1 MAGVVQP
8 RRAAEYDKP
17 NTVLKVVDVKTAVV
31 IYTNSEGRKSMCL
44 AYSFGKDVEDGMPG
58 VYVVAEEQQ
67 MTETLRVAGKLVRD
81 GVRRWIAGAEEVK
94 SENIPAALL
103 GVVGDVATSRGP
115 NLADLDVGGE
125 EG

>member
-1 MAGVVQP
+1 MAGVMQP

-44 AYSFGKDVEDGMPG
+44 AYSFGKDVEDGLPG
-58 VYVVAEEQQ
+58 VYIVAEEQQ

-81 GVRRWIAGAEEVK
+81 GVRRWLAGAEDVR
-94 SENIPAALL
+94 SENIPAAVL
-103 GVVGDVATSRGP
+103 GVVDQLATNVGP
-115 NLADLDVGGE
+115 DLANLDVGDE
-125 EG
+125 